1 MEVADFLSKI
11 KPHRDSQKLIQQ
23 CISLAY
29 HKQCQLKKLT
39 NEVITGKLMDGSTS
53 KEFLILK
60 KNEILSIKPEEIIF
74 INLKFKK
81 NEFCTDTEISKSKNN
96 RRDLEHWN
104 YEGPEL
110 ALESEDRNW
119 NQFETNA
126 EKFGVFSTYQ
136 EELYTTKKVVP
147 SMLSK
152 EQLKAAHEKEKQILS
167 KACKEVEEEEGD
179 EEKLFS
185 AVIGSGRYQE
195 PEPMP
200 KRERAISMA
209 SSVEF
214 FTKDEYKKT
223 REYLMNPQK
232 SKKMPTPDIGSLDAL
247 DLTVARTNNEE
258 VIMSF
263 YKFKQEMQP
272 SRQTI
277 LKSFQEFSQ
286 KFEGKSKA
294 KPEAL
299 TVIQEENQSIMN
311 IFVTSWK
318 SYANKAASIKIN

>member
-1 MEVADFLSKI
+1 MEVSEFLSKFN
-11 KPHRDSQKLIQQ
+11 PHPDSQKLLQE

-29 HKQCQLKKLT
+29 HKLCKLKKSS
-39 NEVITGKLMDGSTS
+39 NEVITGKLMDGSS
-53 KEFLILK
+53 LKEFLILK
-60 KNEILSIKPEEIIF
+60 KNQILSFKPEEILSV
-74 INLKFKK
+74 NLKFKK
-81 NEFCTDTEISKSKNN
+81 NDFCTDNEISKSKNN
-96 RRDLEHWN
+96 RRNLELWN
-104 YEGPEL
+104 HDGPEL

-126 EKFGVFSTYQ
+126 EKFGVVSTYE
-136 EELYTTKKVVP
+136 EELYTTKKVNP
-147 SMLSK
+147 CMLSK

-167 KACKEVEEEEGD
+167 KACKEVEEEEED

-214 FTKDEYKKT
+214 FSKDEYKKT
-223 REYLMNPQK
+223 REYLMNPQR

-247 DLTVARTNNEE
+247 DLTVARPNNEE

-286 KFEGKSKA
+286 KFEGKTKGITDR
-294 KPEAL
+294 L
-299 TVIQEENQSIMN
+299 MIIQEEEFSIMN
-311 IFVTSWK
+311 LFVTNWK
-318 SYANKAASIKIN
+318 QYAGRAASIKIN